1 MDLHNKI
8 MNIEVDE
15 ETIKK
20 CIIKEIEKLPYW
32 AITEDMEMDYIRKDF
47 VKEVLQKYINSGIEM
62 QGIKPLSYLLKQR
75 RNDND

>member
-32 AITEDMEMDYIRKDF
+32 AITEDMEMGYIRKDF
-47 VKEVLQKYINSGIEM
+47 VKEVLQKIYKLGHRDARHKAAE
-62 QGIKPLSYLLKQR
+62 LSLETEEKR
-75 RNDND
+75 

>member
-1 MDLHNKI
+1 MDLHAKI
-8 MNIEVDE
+8 MNIQVDE

-47 VKEVLQKYINSGIEM
+47 VKEILQKIYNLGHRDARHKAAE
-62 QGIKPLSYLLKQR
+62 LLLETEEKG
-75 RNDND
+75 